1 MWAFYF
7 CFESCGWLVW
17 LFEIVDQV
25 FDRMPVR
32 AILSWNSVTGCSL
45 LLVLV
50 VMVLVHAFFVN
61 GTHSSLHDRTHRTH
75 SSPPDQTQKPFL
87 KPIFSHF
94 KIEDSR
100 EGIKLPFGPD
110 LSSMGQASIQVLFWV
125 KDFVGL
131 VLLSQVCHKFIIDW
145 GKTSS
150 QFNSKWVSYQSK
162 SCYQDI
168 EIYNLTYCLGV
179 LYRLQKLGPI
189 SQLYASYIDCRSSFP
204 FFFER
209 SLRD

>member
-61 GTHSSLHDRTHRTH
+61 GTHSSLLDRTHRTH
-75 SSPPDQTQKPFL
+75 SSLPDQTQKPFL

-131 VLLSQVCHKFIIDW
+131 VLLSQVCHKFITDW
-145 GKTSS
+145 VLYCCQKFVTSS
-150 QFNSKWVSYQSK
+150 SS
-162 SCYQDI
+162 I
-168 EIYNLTYCLGV
+168 GA
-179 LYRLQKLGPI
+179 KLLADSTPNRFLI
-189 SQLYASYIDCRSSFP
+189 NQNPAIRILKYTI
-204 FFFER
+204 
-209 SLRD
+209 